1 MTADS
6 KPRVRFAPSPTGR
19 LHVGGARTA
28 LFNWLFARHAGGQ
41 MVLRIEDTDP
51 KRSRPEF
58 ERALVADL
66 QWLGLDWDEGP
77 DRDGGVG
84 PYRQSERRP
93 LYMEAA
99 ARLVESGHVYPTFDA
114 DVAAEE
120 PDADEDVDDAPR
132 AQRPARGTRPRGPQ
146 SPFDATEVAQ
156 QVRSGHG
163 PALRFRLPDGLIH
176 YHDRLRGNRA
186 IDAGTL
192 SDFVLLR
199 SDGLPTYNFACVV
212 DDAHM
217 RISHVIRAS
226 EHLYNTA
233 RQVVLYDA
241 LGYSKPEFAH
251 VSLILDE
258 QRRKL
263 SKREGQQST
272 AQVYV
277 DEYRAQGYI
286 PDALVNYLVLLGWS
300 SPTGDEILDR
310 ERLVR
315 EFDIDRV
322 SKSGAIF
329 DVQKLRWMAGE
340 YIRAASPQWL
350 VQQAVPL
357 FQRAGMDADAGRVA
371 QSVRT
376 FQTQVAC
383 LAELP
388 ERVREVLDAGP
399 PQGEAVA
406 VLESRRAVDVLDV
419 VAAGLVEAAGGEDPA
434 AYKQIV
440 LERGR
445 TAGVKGKD
453 LFMPVRVALTGR
465 LHGPDIGELVAL
477 LGVEESVRRL
487 RAAAALARAAQ
498 GETPTSG

>member
-1 MTADS
+1 L
-6 KPRVRFAPSPTGR
+6 PS
-19 LHVGGARTA
+19 
-28 LFNWLFARHAGGQ
+28 
-41 MVLRIEDTDP
+41 
-51 KRSRPEF
+51 
-58 ERALVADL
+58 
-66 QWLGLDWDEGP
+66 
-77 DRDGGVG
+77 
-84 PYRQSERRP
+84 
-93 LYMEAA
+93 
-99 ARLVESGHVYPTFDA
+99 
-114 DVAAEE
+114 
-120 PDADEDVDDAPR
+120 
-132 AQRPARGTRPRGPQ
+132 
-146 SPFDATEVAQ
+146 
-156 QVRSGHG
+156 
-163 PALRFRLPDGLIH
+163 GLIH
-176 YHDRLRGNRA
+176 YHDRLRGDRA

-217 RISHVIRAS
+217 RITHVIRAS

-241 LGYSKPEFAH
+241 LGYRKPEFAH

-277 DEYRAQGYI
+277 DEYRAQGYL

-315 EFDIDRV
+315 EFDLDRV

-340 YIRAASPQWL
+340 YIRAVPPELL
-350 VQQAVPL
+350 VQKALPSFRQ
-357 FQRAGMDADAGRVA
+357 AGMDVDAERVA
-371 QSVRT
+371 LYVRT
-376 FQTQVAC
+376 FQTQVSC

-399 PQGEAVA
+399 PQGEAVG
-406 VLESRRAVDVLDV
+406 VLESPRAADVLEG
-419 VAAGLVEAAGGEDPA
+419 VAAGLSGAGAGAADAA

-440 LERGR
+440 LETGR
-445 TAGVKGKD
+445 RAGVKGRD

-465 LHGPDIGELVAL
+465 LHGPDVGEIVAL
-477 LGVEESVRRL
+477 LGLDESLRRL
-487 RAAAALARAAQ
+487 RAGAALARATQ
-498 GETPTSG
+498 D